1 MPLVLKSLGVTNPW
15 VGLESNVSH
24 LDLDPSLQTGPIRKA
39 AWTSA
44 WHDSQVPVSA
54 IQRDE
59 SWGEK
64 VWPQSPRGPASG
76 DGLRRRFVSGIRAQE
91 PGLLLGRSGKE
102 QGGEGESGRGEM
114 LRAAAASP
122 GGGGGHGAPPPP
134 AAHSQS
140 SALGLVVHPAVPS
153 RPGSPC
159 WSGCLL
165 GGTDFRVSYQPA
177 VPATGSTAEPGI
189 RAAPAAGK
197 YRDFPS
203 AALGHHQAS
212 GLLKHA
218 SGVGTSLLQ
227 EARLEGRPDGL
238 A

>member
-1 MPLVLKSLGVTNPW
+1 MIRRCPCLPF
-15 VGLESNVSH
+15 
-24 LDLDPSLQTGPIRKA
+24 TGMKAGARRSGRKA
-39 AWTSA
+39 PEARPLEMACGGSSCQGLGRRSRVCFWAALGRSREGKE
-44 WHDSQVPVSA
+44 SQ
-54 IQRDE
+54 
-59 SWGEK
+59 GEE
-64 VWPQSPRGPASG
+64 RCY
-76 DGLRRRFVSGIRAQE
+76 
-91 PGLLLGRSGKE
+91 GLLLLRPLAGA
-102 QGGEGESGRGEM
+102 GGM
-114 LRAAAASP
+114 V
-122 GGGGGHGAPPPP
+122 HPPPP

-189 RAAPAAGK
+189 RAAPAAGQ

-218 SGVGTSLLQ
+218 SGVGASLLQ